1 MGTDEFVA
9 RCRAMWQ
16 EADLELNE
24 QQRFDLAEAL
34 AGMVYP
40 EYRFSE
46 FAPGF
51 I

>member
-1 MGTDEFVA
+1 MGIERFMA

-16 EADLELNE
+16 EAGLELTE

-40 EYRFSE
+40 EYRSANSQE
-46 FAPGF
+46 C